1 MRKALKLVA
10 TLCLI
15 GAVIYMGSLVRDK
28 HQLSDKVLRLHVVAN
43 SDSQKDQTI
52 KLRVRDA
59 ILDEAQQLTMG
70 SIDKVQACEKIREGL
85 KHLEN
90 VANEVL
96 DELGIADRAKVT
108 LTREE
113 FGLRQ
118 YDTFSLPAGVYDS
131 LRVTIGEGQ
140 GKNWWCVI
148 FPSLCIPAASDTAAD
163 TAAGA
168 GFSDSLTGAVTGDDG
183 YEVRFFFL
191 DVLGKLEN
199 FFHIG

>member
-1 MRKALKLVA
+1 
-10 TLCLI
+10 
-15 GAVIYMGSLVRDK
+15 MGSLVRDK
-28 HQLSDKVLRLHVVAN
+28 YQLSDKVLRLHVVAN

-96 DELGIADRAKVT
+96 DELEIADRAKVT